1 MTQQSSEKE
10 VFFHVGLG
18 KTATTY
24 LQYQFFPKLRGIHYV
39 QRTRYPKAHKIIA
52 RDASP
57 RHLLSR
63 EFDQQLQ
70 EEIEKFAVHFP
81 DTRAIVVFR
90 RHDGWIAS
98 QYRRF
103 AKNGIQIPF
112 EEFFDIENDRGLWK
126 QPDLDYSR
134 KLAIIEKTFSRKPLV
149 LFYEDMRE
157 DPYAFFDQF
166 ASGVG
171 ATYDRN
177 QISLDAVHASYEEK
191 QLKTVRSVSKVFFP
205 ANPKQYNN
213 AFLRR
218 LQWRK
223 QQLTS
228 YSIMAAARFVPDA
241 WLDPGE
247 LVPKVLLEKVRAAY
261 ANDWEKVHAYARQN
275 NDEGAPQATLSRTAS
290 ATTSGSSP
298 SQQS

>member
-1 MTQQSSEKE
+1 MAKESSEKE

-52 RDASP
+52 RDPSS

-70 EEIEKFAVHFP
+70 EEIEKFAVHYP
-81 DTRAIVVFR
+81 DTRAIVVLR

-112 EEFFDIENDRGLWK
+112 EEFFDIEKNQGLWK
-126 QPDLDYSR
+126 KADLDYS
-134 KLAIIEKTFSRKPLV
+134 KKISIIENTFTRKPLV
-149 LFYEDMRE
+149 LFYEDMRQ

-166 ASGVG
+166 SKAIGAS
-171 ATYDRN
+171 YNRD
-177 QISLDAVHASYEEK
+177 QISLNAVHPSYEEK
-191 QLKTVRSVSKVFFP
+191 QLKAVRSVSKIFFP
-205 ANPKQYNN
+205 ANPKQYQNG
-213 AFLRR
+213 FMKR

-241 WLDPGE
+241 WLDAGE
-247 LVPKVLLEKVRAAY
+247 LVPAALLEKIRGVY
-261 ANDWEKVHAYARQN
+261 ADDWEKVHAYALAN
-275 NDEGAPQATLSRTAS
+275 NDESSPLPHSAKTAA
-290 ATTSGSSP
+290 ATTAGSSP

>member
-1 MTQQSSEKE
+1 MAQESSAKE

-39 QRTRYPKAHKIIA
+39 QRTRYPKAPKIIA

-70 EEIEKFAVHFP
+70 EEIEKFAVHYP

-112 EEFFDIENDRGLWK
+112 EEFFDIEKNEGLWK
-126 QPDLDYSR
+126 QADLDYSN
-134 KLAIIEKTFSRKPLV
+134 KLSIIENTFTRKPLV
-149 LFYEDMRE
+149 LFYENMRE

-166 ASGVG
+166 ATAIG

-177 QISLDAVHASYEEK
+177 QISLDAVHPSYEEK
-191 QLKTVRSVSKVFFP
+191 QLKTVRSVSKIFFP

-213 AFLRR
+213 AFLKR

-228 YSIMAAARFVPDA
+228 YSIMAAARFVPDS
-241 WLDPGE
+241 WLDQGE
-247 LVPKVLLEKVRAAY
+247 LVPKGLLEKIRDVY
-261 ANDWEKVHAYARQN
+261 AKDWEKVHAYARAN
-275 NDEGAPQATLSRTAS
+275 NDESSMMTQSAKTAA
-290 ATTSGSSP
+290 ATTAGSSP
-298 SQQS
+298 SQQL